1 MYNLNWKIIFETMGW
16 NMMEWGPRISD
27 NFKQF
32 PFKGSSFEAVAF
44 CCQISRLV
52 WSLDTFAEFRR
63 ASKQVRT
70 ERRQSVIAEPP
81 GIVVYRDDRMMQCTS
96 LWTNHHLHE
105 LNIPTFCWNTMF
117 EPCSSQAN
125 KQIPHEIEDL
135 HSALGFQATSIYY
148 DTLEFRENRAKH
160 IWS

>member
-1 MYNLNWKIIFETMGW
+1 MVNDHGQPELEDYFRDHGMEYDGMG
-16 NMMEWGPRISD
+16 SQ
-27 NFKQF
+27 NFRQLQQF

-96 LWTNHHLHE
+96 L
-105 LNIPTFCWNTMF
+105 
-117 EPCSSQAN
+117 
-125 KQIPHEIEDL
+125 
-135 HSALGFQATSIYY
+135 
-148 DTLEFRENRAKH
+148 
-160 IWS
+160 